1 MQHEQHTVQKIT
13 DISEITEKLEEFF
26 AADVPNPHHYPRS
39 FMHYLRMYKSLTTNK
54 KGKQQ

>member
-1 MQHEQHTVQKIT
+1 MQHEQHIIQKVT
-13 DISEITEKLEEFF
+13 DMSEIVEKLEEFF
-26 AADVPNPHHYPRS
+26 AADIPNPHHYPRS

>member
-1 MQHEQHTVQKIT
+1 MTKEEMQT
-13 DISEITEKLEEFF
+13 DISEIVEKLEDFF
-26 AADVPNPHHYPRS
+26 AVDVPNPHHYPRS